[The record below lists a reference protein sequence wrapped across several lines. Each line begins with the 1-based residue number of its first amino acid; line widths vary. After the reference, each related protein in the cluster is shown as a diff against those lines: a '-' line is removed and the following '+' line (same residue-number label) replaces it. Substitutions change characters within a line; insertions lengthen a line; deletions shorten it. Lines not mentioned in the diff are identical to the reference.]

1 MSKREST
8 GGGNTLFNYF
18 AKSPAAAKNS
28 PSQKK
33 SIPTTPVLPKKDAT
47 PKNSSKKINNGEIFF
62 KMKKKKN

>member
-18 AKSPAAAKNS
+18 AKSPAATKNS

-33 SIPTTPVLPKKDAT
+33 SIPASPLPKKDAT
-47 PKNSSKKINNGEIFF
+47 PKNSSKKISNGEIL
-62 KMKKKKN
+62 N

>member
-18 AKSPAAAKNS
+18 AKSPASAKNS

-33 SIPTTPVLPKKDAT
+33 IPTTPVLPTKKDAT
-47 PKNSSKKINNGEIFF
+47 PKNSSKKISNGKILI
-62 KMKKKKN
+62 KKKN

>member
-18 AKSPAAAKNS
+18 AKSPASAKNS

-33 SIPTTPVLPKKDAT
+33 IIPTTPVLPTKKDAT
-47 PKNSSKKINNGEIFF
+47 PKNSSKKISNGKILI
-62 KMKKKKN
+62 KKNN

>member
-18 AKSPAAAKNS
+18 AKSPASAKNS

-47 PKNSSKKINNGEIFF
+47 PKNSSKKISKGKINF
-62 KMKKKKN
+62 